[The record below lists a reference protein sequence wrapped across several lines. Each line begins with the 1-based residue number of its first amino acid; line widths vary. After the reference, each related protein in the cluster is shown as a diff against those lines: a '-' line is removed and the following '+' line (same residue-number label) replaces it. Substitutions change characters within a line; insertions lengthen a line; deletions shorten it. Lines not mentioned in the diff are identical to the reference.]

1 MNALARAL
9 GLAVKHV
16 EHRGDDLS
24 ADADVQMLEQLAA
37 IIAAAST
44 EEQQSLARAAEEL
57 GERDL
62 VAQVFGTE

>member
-9 GLAVKHV
+9 VLGVKHI
-16 EHRGDDLS
+16 EHREDDLS
-24 ADADVQMLEQLAA
+24 ADADVQMLEELAA

-44 EEQQSLARAAEEL
+44 EEQQNLASAAEEL

-62 VAQVFGTE
+62 VAQIFGTD